1 MRKRSCS
8 FTTISRAGMR
18 AAIWDKSAKASS
30 TKCESVIEYGT
41 DTERR
46 KGSVTVKAEDR
57 PSGLAGDSASV
68 ITFLFRLQP
77 GLVEWRVLVAA
88 ARSGAALVSR
98 LSHIF
103 MDTQLLIIAF
113 LRIRTLDKLFEATI
127 ALVNFRICN

>member
-1 MRKRSCS
+1 M
-8 FTTISRAGMR
+8 
-18 AAIWDKSAKASS
+18 
-30 TKCESVIEYGT
+30 
-41 DTERR
+41 
-46 KGSVTVKAEDR
+46 TVKAEDR
-57 PSGLAGDSASV
+57 PSGSAGDSASV
-68 ITFLFRLQP
+68 ITFLFRLQS
-77 GLVEWRVLVAA
+77 GLVEWRVLVA

>member
-1 MRKRSCS
+1 M
-8 FTTISRAGMR
+8 
-18 AAIWDKSAKASS
+18 
-30 TKCESVIEYGT
+30 
-41 DTERR
+41 ERR

-98 LSHIF
+98 QAHATVANCIFDVAFCLSN
-103 MDTQLLIIAF
+103 
-113 LRIRTLDKLFEATI
+113 
-127 ALVNFRICN
+127 VNILGE

>member
-1 MRKRSCS
+1 M
-8 FTTISRAGMR
+8 
-18 AAIWDKSAKASS
+18 
-30 TKCESVIEYGT
+30 
-41 DTERR
+41 
-46 KGSVTVKAEDR
+46 TVKAEDR

-68 ITFLFRLQP
+68 ITFLFRLQR
-77 GLVEWRVLVAA
+77 GLVEWRVLGAG

>member
-1 MRKRSCS
+1 M
-8 FTTISRAGMR
+8 TISRAGMR
-18 AAIWDKSAKASS
+18 AATWDKSAKASS

-88 ARSGAALVSR
+88 ARSAGALVSR
-98 LSHIF
+98 HRHIF
-103 MDTQLLIIAF
+103 MDIIIIITV
-113 LRIRTLDKLFEATI
+113 L
-127 ALVNFRICN
+127 

>member
-18 AAIWDKSAKASS
+18 AATLDKSAKASS

-88 ARSGAALVSR
+88 ARQRRRSR
-98 LSHIF
+98 IKDCHIF
-103 MDTQLLIIAF
+103 LW
-113 LRIRTLDKLFEATI
+113 TL
-127 ALVNFRICN
+127 

>member
-1 MRKRSCS
+1 M
-8 FTTISRAGMR
+8 TISRVGMR
-18 AAIWDKSAKASS
+18 VATWDKSAKASS

-88 ARSGAALVSR
+88 ARSGAATSTRHGCKSLKFYQSVSCAR
-98 LSHIF
+98 LPLPCKMLFF
-103 MDTQLLIIAF
+103 MLY
-113 LRIRTLDKLFEATI
+113 
-127 ALVNFRICN
+127 

>member
-8 FTTISRAGMR
+8 FTMISRAGMR
-18 AAIWDKSAKASS
+18 AAIWDKSAKALS

-98 LSHIF
+98 QAH
-103 MDTQLLIIAF
+103 
-113 LRIRTLDKLFEATI
+113 ATV
-127 ALVNFRICN
+127 AN